1 MNDNEL
7 LSEQAV
13 SKEYRLSV
21 PWQRKK
27 RRTGDGPAFFKIGRL
42 IRYRREAIEE
52 FLRSCLIEQ
61 LPNQRSTANKKPA
74 DSPSAAQS
82 EVRDGHAALQ
92 TR

>member
-1 MNDNEL
+1 MNDSEL

-27 RRTGDGPAFFKIGRL
+27 RRMGNGPAFFKIGRL
-42 IRYRREAIEE
+42 VRYRRQDIEK

-61 LPNQRSTANKKPA
+61 GADPRSACNKKAADSRSTA
-74 DSPSAAQS
+74 QM
-82 EVRDGHAALQ
+82 EVRDGHAAL
-92 TR
+92 RS

>member
-13 SKEYRLSV
+13 SKKYRLSI

-61 LPNQRSTANKKPA
+61 LPNHGSTANRKAA
-74 DSPSAAQS
+74 DSRPAADA
-82 EVRDGHAALQ
+82 EVRHEHSILR
-92 TR
+92 T

>member
-13 SKEYRLSV
+13 SKEYGLSV

-42 IRYRREAIEE
+42 VRYRREDIEE
-52 FLRSCLIEQ
+52 FLRSCLIGQ
-61 LPNQRSTANKKPA
+61 VPSLRSACDKKAADSRSTA
-74 DSPSAAQS
+74 QT
-82 EVRDGHAALQ
+82 EVRDGHAGL
-92 TR
+92 RS